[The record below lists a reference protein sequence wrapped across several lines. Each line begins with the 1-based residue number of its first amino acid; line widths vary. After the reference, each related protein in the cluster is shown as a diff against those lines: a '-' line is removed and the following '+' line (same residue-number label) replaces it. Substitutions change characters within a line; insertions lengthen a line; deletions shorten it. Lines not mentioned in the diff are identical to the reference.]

1 MQSTLS
7 QEEIG
12 ALLGA
17 DLADSFGVLG
27 MHRVQLEGKDALVV
41 RTFLPDARE
50 VVVIGRDGGEERFAA
65 MRLCEEGVFEAVI
78 PGKEEL
84 FPYELE
90 ITDGEG
96 GSCRQR
102 DPYSFWPLLEEHDQ
116 HLFNEGSHFHIFEKL
131 GAHLREVD
139 GAKGVHFAVWAPS
152 ARRVSVVGSFNRWDG
167 RRHQMRSLGTSGLWE
182 IFLPGLDE
190 GELYKFEVKTAAG
203 QILLKSDPYAFAAE
217 VPPRTA
223 SVVCDLDRLVW
234 GDESWLE
241 ERAQRNWLEEPVAIY
256 EVNLASWRTDPETGR
271 PLGYRELAHELTAYV
286 LEMGFTHVELMPI
299 AEHPFDGSWGYQVTG
314 YFAPTSRFGS
324 PEDFAYFVDY
334 CHQHGIGIIVDWVPG
349 HFPKDAHG
357 LAQFDGTALY
367 EHLDPRQGLHP
378 DWDTLI
384 FNYGRS
390 EVRTFL
396 LANALFWLERF
407 HIDGLRVDAVA
418 SMLYLDYSRPHDAWV
433 PNSYGGRENL
443 EAIDFIKQLNIEI
456 YARCP
461 GVMVIAE
468 ESTSWPGVSRP
479 TYSGGLGFGFK
490 WNMGW
495 MNDVLRY
502 MSKDPVH
509 RKFHHSDL
517 TFGMLY
523 AFQENFILPLS
534 HDEVVHGKRSLLDKM
549 PGDAW
554 QKMANLRLLFGFMYG
569 HPGKK
574 LLFMGGEL
582 GQWNEW
588 NHRQGLDWDLL
599 EFEPH
604 RGVQLL
610 VRDLNQLYRGNPALY
625 QTDFNPE
632 GFEWIECQDVENSVF
647 SFARRSAGGE
657 ELLVFVLNFT
667 PIPRR
672 SYRMGVPE
680 KGYYR
685 ELINSDA
692 ALYGGSNIGND
703 GGVEAQATPWHQYQH
718 SVEIQLPP
726 LGMLILRREG
736 H

>member
-1 MQSTLS
+1 MQPTLS

-27 MHRVQLEGKDALVV
+27 MHRVQLDGKDALAV
-41 RTFLPDARE
+41 RIFLPDAKA
-50 VVVIGRDGGEERFAA
+50 VAVIGADGGEERFVAT
-65 MRLCEEGVFEAVI
+65 RLCEEGVFEAVI
-78 PGKEEL
+78 HGKGEL

-90 ITDGEG
+90 ITDEEGE
-96 GSCRQR
+96 SCRQR
-102 DPYSFWPLLEEHDQ
+102 DPYSFWPLLGEYDQ
-116 HLFNEGSHFHIFEKL
+116 YLFNEGSHLHIFEKL
-131 GAHLREVD
+131 GAHLRQVD

-152 ARRVSVVGSFNRWDG
+152 AQRVSVVGPFNRWDG

-190 GELYKFEVKTAAG
+190 GELYKFEVKAATG
-203 QILLKSDPYAFAAE
+203 QTLLKSDPYAFAAE

-223 SVVCDLDRLVW
+223 SVVFDIDRLAW

-256 EVNLASWRTDPETGR
+256 EVNLASWRTDPETGQ
-271 PLGYRELAHELTAYV
+271 PLGYRELAHELTTYV

-334 CHQHGIGIIVDWVPG
+334 CHRHGIGVIVDWVPG

-390 EVRTFL
+390 EVCTFL

-433 PNSYGGRENL
+433 PNYYGGRENL
-443 EAIDFIKQLNIEI
+443 EAIDFIKQLNTEI

-461 GVMVIAE
+461 GAMVIAE
-468 ESTSWPGVSRP
+468 ESTSWPGVSQP

-554 QKMANLRLLFGFMYG
+554 QKMANLRLLLGFMYG

-588 NHRQGLDWDLL
+588 NYRQSLDWDLL
-599 EFEPH
+599 DFEPH

-610 VRDLNQLYRGNPALY
+610 LKDLNQLYRGNPALY

-647 SFARRSAGGE
+647 SFARRSAGGK

-672 SYRMGVPE
+672 NYRMGVPE
-680 KGYYR
+680 GGFYR

-703 GGVEAQATPWHQYQH
+703 GGMEAQAVPWHQYQH

-726 LGMLILRREG
+726 LGMLVLRREE